1 MAYQNISKY
10 VTYSVLGG
18 IFASL
23 GSFLGKLSGNYS
35 DSWIYFII
43 FFIAMIISNTV
54 GSVFF
59 AKSLS
64 VSATSL
70 QPTLISTASNF
81 ITTAVF
87 GVLFYEESTSLIWWT
102 GTSLILA
109 GIVLI
114 SYERKDKVS

>member
-1 MAYQNISKY
+1 MAYQNIPKY

-23 GSFLGKLSGNYS
+23 GSFLGKLSGNYT
-35 DSWIYFII
+35 DSWIYFVI
-43 FFIAMIISNTV
+43 FFIAMITSNTV

-87 GVLFYEESTSLIWWT
+87 GALFYQESTSLIWWT